1 MKNSK
6 SKWVITHWG
15 ANMPPLPRRE
25 NIHRREAHLRQ
36 ALIALALAGLLIGG
50 AALAF
55 VKTAEH
61 ARKEARP

>member
-1 MKNSK
+1 MKKSDSK
-6 SKWVITHWG
+6 SKWVIAHWG
-15 ANMPPLPRRE
+15 ENMPPPP
-25 NIHRREAHLRQ
+25 RREAHFRQ